1 MTAIINEKQYKD
13 SARLS
18 HVLQSYSTKKAGHF
32 YLVNGT
38 CEQIGDLSVQL
49 SAALKSQAGHD
60 LDKSNC
66 KQKEDSAFN
75 MISVSATIMN
85 YIQQKCSKELNKI
98 AGNTFFIEIGPD
110 NRTVVSEGSRMVLV
124 TFKPQNPFMFDH
136 HAEFVRQRFIVFYQK
151 TASNLMVMY
160 LHLSLNDSQV
170 LQRGFPQLLFE
181 SSSDRP
187 QVTVTGTFAQ
197 IAMFKNYL
205 HQKRQHSLLR
215 CPDRETISTSPTNR
229 REHKDETCPICLEN
243 INVTKKKTLECKHSF
258 CTDCLKR
265 AFDHKPVC
273 PTCGKVYGVLT
284 GTQPNGG
291 KMTISKSKS
300 SLPGY
305 DQYGTILIHY
315 SIPSGIQQVR
325 SQLTKM
331 GIICCYYDIIII
343 Y

>member
-1 MTAIINEKQYKD
+1 MTAIINEDQYKD
-13 SARLS
+13 SARFIR
-18 HVLQSYSTKKAGHF
+18 VLQSYSTEKADRF

-38 CEQIGDLSVQL
+38 CEQIDDLSVQL
-49 SAALKSQAGHD
+49 SAALMSQAGHD
-60 LDKSNC
+60 SDKSNC
-66 KQKEDSAFN
+66 KQEEDSSFD

-98 AGNTFFIEIGPD
+98 AGNTFFIEIRPD
-110 NRTVVSEGSRMVLV
+110 DRTVVSEGSRMVLV
-124 TFKPQNPFMFDH
+124 TFKPQNPSMFAP
-136 HAEFVRQRFIVFYQK
+136 HAKFVRQRFIAFYQK
-151 TASNLMVMY
+151 TASNLMVMH
-160 LHLSLNDSQV
+160 LHLSLNDNQE

-187 QVTVTGTFAQ
+187 QLTVTGTFAQ
-197 IAMFKNYL
+197 MAMFKKYL
-205 HQKRQHSLLR
+205 HQERQHSLLR
-215 CPDRETISTSPTNR
+215 CPDKETMSTSPTNS

-243 INVTKKKTLECKHSF
+243 INVTKKTTLECKHSF

-265 AFDHKPVC
+265 AFDHKLVC

-284 GTQPNGG
+284 GTQPKGG
-291 KMTISKSKS
+291 KMTISKSES

-305 DQYGTILIHY
+305 EQYGIIIIHY
-315 SIPSGIQQVR
+315 SIPKGIQQVR

>member
-1 MTAIINEKQYKD
+1 MTAIIDEDHYKD
-13 SARLS
+13 SARLIR
-18 HVLQSYSTKKAGHF
+18 VLQSYSTEKAGHF
-32 YLVNGT
+32 YLVNGA
-38 CEQIGDLSVQL
+38 CEQIDDLSVQL

-60 LDKSNC
+60 SDKSNC
-66 KQKEDSAFN
+66 KQKEDSSFN
-75 MISVSATIMN
+75 TISMSATIMN

-98 AGNTFFIEIGPD
+98 AGNTFFVEIRPD

-124 TFKPQNPFMFDH
+124 TFKPRNPSAVAP
-136 HAEFVRQRFIVFYQK
+136 HAKFVRQRFIVFYQK
-151 TASNLMVMY
+151 TASNLMVMH
-160 LHLSLNDSQV
+160 LHLSLNDSQE

-181 SSSDRP
+181 SSSDGP
-187 QVTVTGTFAQ
+187 QLTVTGTFAQ
-197 IAMFKNYL
+197 MAKFKQYL
-205 HQKRQHSLLR
+205 HQERQHSLLR
-215 CPDRETISTSPTNR
+215 CPDRKAMSTSPPNSM
-229 REHKDETCPICLEN
+229 EHKDDTCPICLEN

-258 CTDCLKR
+258 CIDCLER
-265 AFDHKPVC
+265 AFNHKCIC

-284 GTQPNGG
+284 GTQPIGG

-305 DQYGTILIHY
+305 DQYGTIIIQY

-331 GIICCYYDIIII
+331 GIICCHYDITII